1 MKCEFCGEV
10 SQEDF
15 ITCPNCNS
23 WNSEIDRT
31 ETRIYYLLGLGLAL
45 VLLVLSPAIPT
56 TIGAFLLLP
65 LVAAAIVMGGVTLA
79 KLRKMKRGKFDD
91 R

>member
-15 ITCPNCNS
+15 ITCPKCNS
-23 WNSEIDRT
+23 WNTQIDNT

-45 VLLVLSPAIPT
+45 VLLVLSPAVPT
-56 TIGAFLLLP
+56 LIGTFLLLP
-65 LVAAAIVMGGVTLA
+65 LLAAAITMVGITLS
-79 KLRKMKRGKFDD
+79 KLKKMKR
-91 R
+91 RNTP